1 MMMNKSQAQQTSSLL
16 FLDEEENDLE
26 DAENVVIDTALPF
39 DKCLSVDKQ
48 CEEEENTNKKN
59 REMLEYQRKLGDA
72 KTTLKDSK
80 KQIDNWLGKE
90 ILFKYRLNYMVI
102 GIIGLVMIVTLIY
115 YMPILTAVE
124 VKGNYYNYSETFFN
138 DIKLFAGGFMAIGVI
153 LVTVLIFM
161 LIFVTIVVFKR
172 DLIEKKMSRE
182 DYLINSNVI
191 DCPMKVKR
199 DLFDDLVEYKYLY
212 VSYDKKENI
221 LKFYNDYSNESLY
234 EYDLNENKNF
244 TDRDSLEYQYWYLAK
259 QLEDGKFYRI
269 ADIIT
274 NEAIKE
280 KNVYE

>member
-1 MMMNKSQAQQTSSLL
+1 MMMSRSEAQQTTSPL
-16 FLDEEENDLE
+16 FIDKEDNLE
-26 DAENVVIDTALPF
+26 DVKNVVIDTALPF

-48 CEEEENTNKKN
+48 CEEEENIDKKN
-59 REMLEYQRKLGDA
+59 REMLEYQRLLGDA
-72 KTTLKDSK
+72 KTSLKDSK
-80 KQIDNWLGKE
+80 RQIDNWLGKN
-90 ILFKYRLNYMVI
+90 IMFKYRLNHSII

-138 DIKLFAGGFMAIGVI
+138 AIKLFAGSFIALGVT

-244 TDRDSLEYQYWYLAK
+244 TDMDSLEYQYWYLAK

-274 NEAIKE
+274 DKAIKE
-280 KNVYE
+280 KNVHE

>member
-1 MMMNKSQAQQTSSLL
+1 MSQSEAQQTTSPL
-16 FLDEEENDLE
+16 FVDKEENDV
-26 DAENVVIDTALPF
+26 ENVVIDTALPF
-39 DKCLSVDKQ
+39 DKCLNVDKQ

-59 REMLEYQRKLGDA
+59 REMLEYQHKLGNA

-90 ILFKYRLNYMVI
+90 ILFKYRLNYIVI

-138 DIKLFAGGFMAIGVI
+138 AIKLFAGGFMAIGVT

-161 LIFVTIVVFKR
+161 LIFVTIVVLKR

-191 DCPMKVKR
+191 DCPMKIKR
-199 DLFDDLVEYKYLY
+199 ELFDDLVDREYLY
-212 VSYDKKENI
+212 ISYNEKENS
-221 LKFYNDYSNESLY
+221 LKFYKDYSNEALC
-234 EYDLNENKNF
+234 EYNLNENKNF
-244 TDRDSLEYQYWYLAK
+244 IERDSLEYQYWYLCK
-259 QLEDGKFYRI
+259 QLKDNKFYRI

-274 NEAIKE
+274 DEAIKE
-280 KNVYE
+280 KNIYE

>member
-1 MMMNKSQAQQTSSLL
+1 MMMSKSEAQQTTSPL
-16 FLDEEENDLE
+16 FVDEEENDV
-26 DAENVVIDTALPF
+26 ENVVIDAALPF

-59 REMLEYQRKLGDA
+59 IEMLEYQRKLGDA

-80 KQIDNWLGKE
+80 KQIDNWLGKN
-90 ILFKYRLNYMVI
+90 IIFKYRLNYIVI

-124 VKGNYYNYSETFFN
+124 VECNYYNYSETFFN
-138 DIKLFAGGFMAIGVI
+138 AIKLFAGGFMAIGVT

-161 LIFVTIVVFKR
+161 LIFVTIVVLKR

-199 DLFDDLVEYKYLY
+199 YLFDDLVEYKYLY

-221 LKFYNDYSNESLY
+221 LKFYNDCSNESLH

-244 TDRDSLEYQYWYLAK
+244 TDMDSLEYQYWYLAK

-274 NEAIKE
+274 DNAIKE

>member
-1 MMMNKSQAQQTSSLL
+1 MMMSRSEAQQTTSPL
-16 FLDEEENDLE
+16 FVDEEENDV
-26 DAENVVIDTALPF
+26 ENVVIDTALPF
-39 DKCLSVDKQ
+39 DKCLNVDKQ

-59 REMLEYQRKLGDA
+59 REMLEYQHKLGNA

-90 ILFKYRLNYMVI
+90 ILFKYRLNYIII

-138 DIKLFAGGFMAIGVI
+138 AIKLFAGGFIAIGVT

-182 DYLINSNVI
+182 DYLINSNIV

-199 DLFDDLVEYKYLY
+199 ELFDDLVEYKYLY

-221 LKFYNDYSNESLY
+221 LKFYNNYSNESLY

>member
-1 MMMNKSQAQQTSSLL
+1 MMMSRSEAQQTTSLL
-16 FLDEEENDLE
+16 FVDEEENDV
-26 DAENVVIDTALPF
+26 ENIVIDTALPF

-48 CEEEENTNKKN
+48 CEEEENEDKKN
-59 REMLEYQRKLGDA
+59 REMLEYQRLLGDA

-80 KQIDNWLGKE
+80 KQIDNWFGKD
-90 ILFKYRLNYMVI
+90 IIFKYRLNHTII
-102 GIIGLVMIVTLIY
+102 GIIGLAMMAALIYFIPIIIKSDIDYHDMILNGMKLFMNGVISIFIVLLSIVLFILLFDMIVI
-115 YMPILTAVE
+115 
-124 VKGNYYNYSETFFN
+124 
-138 DIKLFAGGFMAIGVI
+138 
-153 LVTVLIFM
+153 
-161 LIFVTIVVFKR
+161 FKR
-172 DLIEKKMSRE
+172 ELVEKKMSRE

-244 TDRDSLEYQYWYLAK
+244 IDMDSLEYQYWYLAK

-274 NEAIKE
+274 DEAIKE
-280 KNVYE
+280 KNIHE

>member
-1 MMMNKSQAQQTSSLL
+1 MMMSKSQAQQTSSLL

-26 DAENVVIDTALPF
+26 DAENIVIDTALPF
-39 DKCLSVDKQ
+39 DKCLNVDKQ

-59 REMLEYQRKLGDA
+59 REMLEYQHKLGNA

-138 DIKLFAGGFMAIGVI
+138 A
-153 LVTVLIFM
+153 T
-161 LIFVTIVVFKR
+161 
-172 DLIEKKMSRE
+172 
-182 DYLINSNVI
+182 NVI
-191 DCPMKVKR
+191 DCPIKIKR
-199 DLFDDLVEYKYLY
+199 ELFDNLIECKYLY
-212 VSYDKKENI
+212 ISYDKKENI

-234 EYDLNENKNF
+234 KYNLNNNKNF
-244 TDRDSLEYQYWYLAK
+244 TERDSLEYQYWYLCK
-259 QLEDGKFYRI
+259 QLEDNKFYRI
-269 ADIIT
+269 SDIIT
-274 NEAIKE
+274 DEAIKE

>member
-1 MMMNKSQAQQTSSLL
+1 MMMSKSQAQQTSNLL

-26 DAENVVIDTALPF
+26 NVENVVIDTALPF
-39 DKCLSVDKQ
+39 DKCLNVDKQ

-80 KQIDNWLGKE
+80 KQIDNWLGKN
-90 ILFKYRLNYMVI
+90 IIFKYRLNHTII
-102 GIIGLVMIVTLIY
+102 GIIGLVMIATFIY

-138 DIKLFAGGFMAIGVI
+138 AIKLFAGGFMAIGVI

-244 TDRDSLEYQYWYLAK
+244 TDMDSLEYQYWYLCK
-259 QLEDGKFYRI
+259 QLEDNKFYRI
-269 ADIIT
+269 SDIIT
-274 NEAIKE
+274 DEAIKE

>member
-1 MMMNKSQAQQTSSLL
+1 MMMSQSEAQQTTSPL
-16 FLDEEENDLE
+16 FVDEEENDV
-26 DAENVVIDTALPF
+26 ENVVIDTALPF

-102 GIIGLVMIVTLIY
+102 GIIGLVMIAALIY
-115 YMPILTAVE
+115 FIPILAEVK

-138 DIKLFAGGFMAIGVI
+138 ATKLFAGGFMVI
-153 LVTVLIFM
+153 FVTLVTVLVFM

-234 EYDLNENKNF
+234 EYDLNNNKNF
-244 TDRDSLEYQYWYLAK
+244 TERDSLEYQYWYLCK
-259 QLEDGKFYRI
+259 QLEDNKFYRI
-269 ADIIT
+269 SDIIT
-274 NEAIKE
+274 DEAIKE

>member
-1 MMMNKSQAQQTSSLL
+1 MMMSKSQAQQTSSPL

-26 DAENVVIDTALPF
+26 DIENVVIDTALPF

-48 CEEEENTNKKN
+48 CEEEENEDKKN
-59 REMLEYQRKLGDA
+59 REMLEYQRLLGDA

-90 ILFKYRLNYMVI
+90 ILFKYRLNYIVI

-115 YMPILTAVE
+115 YMPILTAVN

-138 DIKLFAGGFMAIGVI
+138 ATKLFASGFMVI
-153 LVTVLIFM
+153 FVTLITVLVFM
-161 LIFVTIVVFKR
+161 LIFVTIIVFKR

-234 EYDLNENKNF
+234 KYDLNENKNF
-244 TDRDSLEYQYWYLAK
+244 IEKDSLEYQYWYLCK

-274 NEAIKE
+274 DKATKE

>member
-1 MMMNKSQAQQTSSLL
+1 MMMSKSQAQQTSSLL

-39 DKCLSVDKQ
+39 DKCLSIDKQ
-48 CEEEENTNKKN
+48 CEEEENEDKKN
-59 REMLEYQRKLGDA
+59 REMLEYQRLLGDA

-80 KQIDNWLGKE
+80 KQIDGWFGKD
-90 ILFKYRLNYMVI
+90 IMFKYKLNHTII
-102 GIIGLVMIVTLIY
+102 GIIGLAMMAALIY
-115 YMPILTAVE
+115 FIPIII
-124 VKGNYYNYSETFFN
+124 KS
-138 DIKLFAGGFMAIGVI
+138 DIDYHDMILNGMKLFMNGAISI
-153 LVTVLIFM
+153 FIVLLTFIVFTLLFE
-161 LIFVTIVVFKR
+161 LIIIFKR

-182 DYLINSNVI
+182 DYLINSNIV

-199 DLFDDLVEYKYLY
+199 ELFDDLVEYKYLY

-221 LKFYNDYSNESLY
+221 LKFYNNYSNESLY

>member
-1 MMMNKSQAQQTSSLL
+1 MMMSKSQAQQTSSPL

-26 DAENVVIDTALPF
+26 DVENVVIDTALPF

-48 CEEEENTNKKN
+48 CEKEENEDKKN
-59 REMLEYQRKLGDA
+59 REMLEYKRQLGEA

-80 KQIDNWLGKE
+80 KQIDGWFGKD
-90 ILFKYRLNYMVI
+90 IMFKYKLNHTII
-102 GIIGLVMIVTLIY
+102 GIIGLAMMAALIY
-115 YMPILTAVE
+115 FIPIVIKSDLDYHDMILN
-124 VKGNYYNYSETFFN
+124 GM
-138 DIKLFAGGFMAIGVI
+138 KLFMNGAISI
-153 LVTVLIFM
+153 FIVLLTFIVFTLLFE
-161 LIFVTIVVFKR
+161 LIIIFKR

-199 DLFDDLVEYKYLY
+199 ELFDDLVEYKYLY
-212 VSYDKKENI
+212 ISYNEKENI
-221 LKFYNDYSNESLY
+221 LKFYNDYSNEALY

-244 TDRDSLEYQYWYLAK
+244 TDRDFLEYQYWYLCK

-274 NEAIKE
+274 DKATKE
-280 KNVYE
+280 KDVHE